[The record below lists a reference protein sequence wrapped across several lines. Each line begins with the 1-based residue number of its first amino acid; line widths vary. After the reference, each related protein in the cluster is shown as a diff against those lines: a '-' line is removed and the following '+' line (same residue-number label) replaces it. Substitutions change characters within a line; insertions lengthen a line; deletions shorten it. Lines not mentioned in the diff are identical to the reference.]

1 MKFRPLC
8 IDYHL
13 RAQEII
19 ATERDIR
26 ARRAAL
32 RSLPNPSPPC
42 QHSRHRR
49 RRCHWNADADAED
62 GIRSDRCNAYSNDDE
77 NELFRTMPSNI
88 DDGVSE
94 NDAPMRL
101 DERADAD
108 LQSVSMA
115 DGMELKIPATNL
127 LHY

>member
-42 QHSRHRR
+42 QHSRRR
-49 RRCHWNADADAED
+49 RRRHWNADAED
-62 GIRSDRCNAYSNDDE
+62 GIHSDRCNAYSSDDE
-77 NELFRTMPSNI
+77 NELFRTMPSNVNNG
-88 DDGVSE
+88 DEE
-94 NDAPMRL
+94 NDVPMRQ
-101 DERADAD
+101 ADKKADVD
-108 LQSVSMA
+108 LQMVSLA
-115 DGMELKIPATNL
+115 HVVQWIPP
-127 LHY
+127 